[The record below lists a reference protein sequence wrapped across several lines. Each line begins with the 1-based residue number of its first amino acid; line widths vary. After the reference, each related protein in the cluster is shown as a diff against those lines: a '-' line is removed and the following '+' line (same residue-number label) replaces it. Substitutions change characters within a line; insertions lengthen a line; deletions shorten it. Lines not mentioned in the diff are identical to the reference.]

1 MEPIT
6 AGLLV
11 ALASGTAGAMGEQL
25 WASLRDLALRRRG
38 EAATAGEEGELVLP
52 AEPPRG
58 EERARQLAEVLNRRA
73 EQDPDFA
80 DALDIWRREAADR
93 TGATAP
99 APVGDVHNVISGG
112 TQNTVIQARDIHG
125 SINLGG

>member
-25 WASLRDLALRRRG
+25 WASLRDLVLRRRD
-38 EAATAGEEGELVLP
+38 EAATSGGEGEVVLP
-52 AEPPRG
+52 AEPPSS
-58 EERARQLAEVLNRRA
+58 EERARHLAELLNRRA
-73 EQDPDFA
+73 AQDPDFA
-80 DALDIWRREAADR
+80 DALERWRREADDR
-93 TGATAP
+93 TGNTAP
-99 APVGDVHNVISGG
+99 APAGDVHNVISGG